1 MDERNA
7 EGRAWRRSLLYPHQ
21 ARRPSCALFF
31 FSFPWGGYVVVSG
44 DGGMSTAN
52 IPLVKMA
59 NINSR
64 KNLGVFQCLMDPTGF
79 HTDPMLRG
87 PEARAQLFQPI
98 REDLDMELE
107 LPGSQIRVAVAV
119 TG

>member
-1 MDERNA
+1 MSGTRKGVRGGDLCCIHTRP
-7 EGRAWRRSLLYPHQ
+7 GDLLV
-21 ARRPSCALFF
+21 LFF